1 MDFNTYQ
8 QQAATTAVYPE
19 SAKYVYPTLGLCG
32 EAGEV
37 AEKIKKVIRDNG
49 GVFTEEKKKEIIK
62 EVGDVLWY
70 IAALLS
76 DLGVTMDEVA
86 VGNLEK
92 LFSRKERGVLNGNG
106 DNR

>member
-19 SAKYVYPTLGLCG
+19 SAKYIYPTLGLCG

-49 GVFTEEKKKEIIK
+49 GVFTEEKKKEIVK

-76 DLGVTMDEVA
+76 DLGVTMDETA

>member
-8 QQAATTAVYPE
+8 QGAATTAVYPE
-19 SAKYVYPTLGLCG
+19 SAKYIYPTLGLCG

-37 AEKIKKVIRDNG
+37 AEKVKKVIRDNG
-49 GVFTEEKKKEIIK
+49 GVFTEEKKREIVKEL
-62 EVGDVLWY
+62 GDVLWY
-70 IAALLS
+70 IAALLG
-76 DLGVTMDEVA
+76 DLGVTMDEAA

-92 LFSRKERGVLNGNG
+92 LYSRKERGVLNGNG

>member
-19 SAKYVYPTLGLCG
+19 SAKYIYPTLGLCG

-49 GVFTEEKKKEIIK
+49 GVFTEEKKKEIVK

-76 DLGVTMDEVA
+76 DLDVTMDEA
-86 VGNLEK
+86 AIGNLEK
-92 LFSRKERGVLNGNG
+92 LFSRKERGVINGNG